1 MTLSVIDVAREAP
14 TRAALVIDGV
24 ALDYATLA
32 LGARRAARWLL
43 GRGATPDRPVA
54 FVAESDRPHLELLHA
69 LIALGIPAL
78 LVHPRLTPAERIRLL
93 AREEALIVDAGPHRL
108 VEPLDAAAFAPRL
121 DARPLA
127 ILHTSGTTGQPKRV
141 VLSRRAFLAS
151 ARASAENL
159 GWRDDDRWLLC
170 LPFAHVGGLSVV
182 TRCLLARR
190 TVVVAE
196 DAAPATLARH
206 VTRDRVTLLSVV
218 PTLLARL
225 LDLEGW
231 QLPASVR
238 AILLGGAPASPAL
251 LARAADRGWPVLTT
265 YGLTEACSQ
274 VTTQRAGTTNRG
286 DAGAGPP
293 LAGVDVK
300 IVDGTIHVRGPTLCD
315 AVAPGAWLAT
325 GDAGF
330 LDAAG
335 RLHVQ
340 GRLSDLI
347 ITGGENVHPL
357 EVEAAL
363 ERCPGIDAACVFGED
378 DAAWGQIVVAA
389 LVAGR
394 DGPPTP
400 EVLRAHLERELA
412 SFKRPRRIA
421 WLDALATNASGK
433 LDRAATAARCR
444 P

>member
-1 MTLSVIDVAREAP
+1 MTLSVIDAAREAP
-14 TRAALVIDGV
+14 ARPALIIDGAV
-24 ALDYATLA
+24 VDYASLA

-43 GRGATPDRPVA
+43 DRGATPDRPVA
-54 FVAESDRPHLELLHA
+54 FVAESDCPQLELLHA

-78 LVHPRLTPAERIRLL
+78 LVHPRLTPAERVRLL
-93 AREEALIVDAGPHRL
+93 VREEALMLDVGPHQR
-108 VEPLDAAAFAPRL
+108 VEPLDTAAFAPRL

-127 ILHTSGTTGQPKRV
+127 ILHTSGTSGQPKRV
-141 VLSRRAFLAS
+141 VLSRRAFLAA
-151 ARASAENL
+151 ARASARNL
-159 GWRDDDRWLLC
+159 GWQDDDRWLLC

-182 TRCLLARR
+182 TRCLIARR
-190 TVVVAE
+190 TVVVAQ
-196 DAAPATLARH
+196 DAAPATLAGH
-206 VTRDRVTLLSVV
+206 VTRDRVTILSVV

-225 LDLEGW
+225 LDTGW
-231 QLPASVR
+231 APPAHVR
-238 AILLGGAPASPAL
+238 AILLGGAAASPAL

-274 VTTQRAGTTNRG
+274 VTTQRTGTTNRG
-286 DAGAGPP
+286 EQGAGHP

-300 IVDGTIHVRGPTLCD
+300 IVDGAIHVRGPTLCD

-330 LDAAG
+330 LDADG

-340 GRLSDLI
+340 GRQSDSI

-363 ERCPGIDAACVFGED
+363 ERCPGIAAACVFGED
-378 DAAWGQIVVAA
+378 DAEWGQRVAAA

-394 DGPPTP
+394 DGPPSP
-400 EVLRAHLERELA
+400 EALQAHLERELA
-412 SFKRPRRIA
+412 SFKRPRRIT
-421 WLDALATNASGK
+421 WLDALPVNGSGK
-433 LDRAATAARCR
+433 LDREATAAGCR
-444 P
+444 A